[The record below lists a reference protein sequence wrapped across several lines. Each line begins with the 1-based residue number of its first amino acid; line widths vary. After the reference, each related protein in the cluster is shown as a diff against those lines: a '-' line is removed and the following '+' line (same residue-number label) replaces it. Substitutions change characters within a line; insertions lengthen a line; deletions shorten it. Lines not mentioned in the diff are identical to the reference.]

1 MVKKQNRATWI
12 QTVLSPTYHLWYL
25 KLWLQCTL
33 FRITEVVLVHF
44 NIVNYYYQ
52 QDSSVLY
59 TFAPNISFGQLIDIS
74 SRNYIFLT
82 IFDSEYS
89 YSEGWFTD

>member
-1 MVKKQNRATWI
+1 MVKKQNCVTWI

-25 KLWLQCTL
+25 KLWLHCTL
-33 FRITEVVLVHF
+33 FRITVVVLVHC
-44 NIVNYYYQ
+44 NIVNYCYQ

-59 TFAPNISFGQLIDIS
+59 TFAPNKSFGQLIDIS

-82 IFDSEYS
+82 IFYSEYS
-89 YSEGWFTD
+89 